1 MDCVYTVYSQSA
13 PLIGMSKSSLKERD
27 EDDDYSNDDNY
38 QNDEDESNDDEY
50 TGPPPEIMTKSQN
63 LTLMEDSDV
72 FLPCDVKNGDRFAI
86 MWKNSSN
93 TLWVDTTRMKQDDRL
108 MKHRNN
114 TLVIRRVNM
123 HDSGQYTCQVVA
135 EDIIQVTH
143 TLNVVRKLSIVRVLP
158 EVRPG
163 QSKILRKG
171 DSLTLACEANGYPV
185 PKVIWVRRGRKH
197 FPNGHERMEGTSITF
212 EEVNRKYSGVYECEA
227 SNDFGTVRKSVE
239 IHVHYAPE
247 IEIEEETVTTAVGLQ
262 PEITCTVHAEPKAN
276 VTWYKNGDIV
286 TKKNRISTT
295 VVNNKYTLQIT
306 KMNEDDFGSYTCHAK
321 NELGSKQKAIILSG
335 APTKPKFK
343 LGIANDE
350 RSPEIMWTVESYQ
363 PVIEYE
369 FQYKKLQDEKWTK
382 MAPMQTVMTEGNI
395 YSGKEVLTGLPPN
408 DYQVRVR
415 AKNSHGW
422 SIYSEEMV
430 FNGGTMFDLTI
441 PTHKI
446 LAILK
451 QHQRYSYGFQIW
463 QQVQRAQRQPV

>member
-1 MDCVYTVYSQSA
+1 
-13 PLIGMSKSSLKERD
+13 
-27 EDDDYSNDDNY
+27 
-38 QNDEDESNDDEY
+38 
-50 TGPPPEIMTKSQN
+50 
-63 LTLMEDSDV
+63 
-72 FLPCDVKNGDRFAI
+72 
-86 MWKNSSN
+86 
-93 TLWVDTTRMKQDDRL
+93 
-108 MKHRNN
+108 
-114 TLVIRRVNM
+114 
-123 HDSGQYTCQVVA
+123 
-135 EDIIQVTH
+135 
-143 TLNVVRKLSIVRVLP
+143 
-158 EVRPG
+158 
-163 QSKILRKG
+163 
-171 DSLTLACEANGYPV
+171 
-185 PKVIWVRRGRKH
+185 
-197 FPNGHERMEGTSITF
+197 MEGTSITF

-239 IHVHYAPE
+239 IHVHCEYLLSFADAFERSLKNEFLRLNFMLFISDAPE

-430 FNGGTMFDLTI
+430 FNGATPTLFIWFSDMAAGSTSAASTSLAAKTI
-441 PTHKI
+441 VQILISCYVLYIQETLGKPITCKYGSHFTDKMAKARRTDRVGPQVKSEIKKNGSVTDVRNRVEQEAETHLNWFKS
-446 LAILK
+446 LLLLLLPPSLL
-451 QHQRYSYGFQIW
+451 R
-463 QQVQRAQRQPV
+463 